1 MRIRMFSKIAVVLC
15 LSMTMNSYDYINNN
29 IVVIAKAET
38 KKMQDDYTGYII
50 ESKSVDMYNKMKANF
65 SGKSENKNYNR
76 SMRKNRLVKT
86 ERLSRKRLQSLQ
98 SNRDTYIEKDY
109 IVKGADV
116 SWQENINQIVDSKWN
131 VNAVKAE
138 AEQAG
143 DGLVKVAVLDSG
155 TDMTSSEIK
164 KSVNLVD
171 DADTIGIDVTGHGT
185 AVANIIKSD
194 KKSVPTTGV
203 INDNSAIDIYS
214 VKVLDDNNEAP
225 VSRIISAIQWC
236 IDNDINIINMSFGM
250 NSDSKLLHNIIKR
263 AEKKGILLIAS
274 AGNSVDAIQVPAAY
288 SEVIAV
294 GSVNENMKVSD
305 FSAKG
310 DEVEIYAPGENI
322 PISEQWGFYTV
333 KSGTSYAAP
342 HVTAIAAL
350 LWSDNIHKS
359 SAEIRRLIKISS
371 NKNIENTSADNG
383 VIDYEYA
390 SKVSNNIIKENKIEK
405 KRKIDKISFE
415 GVVKAQWS
423 SSDSRN
429 GHPYLITDA
438 TNQISE
444 TTYSAAEKKVLCKA
458 VSYADN
464 RTDTFGYTNTSG
476 GKTTSPTMSEFRI
489 LHAGTYSWPSSV
501 NYVSVARCLYESA
514 CKLHSNP
521 NCTNDT
527 LKNYCENKYG
537 NGDDSSTEYKRAVR
551 DLRRVVDIVMKN
563 KIERPADNDIVG
575 LTETRIH
582 ELQFVALAI
591 HASTDAFSHQYIVP
605 YSDTKT
611 ILANYK
617 FGNITRVNELIAQ
630 RTITLKDF
638 EHLITSKGKA
648 SASSEKSRFHSEYS
662 DKQAYRKERYNV
674 GALHAT
680 KVLLKYFNTGN
691 GSLNYTPLVFVNTNF
706 QYNNTNRIPLNSLS
720 EKVMYAGYSLDNYA
734 TVSIEKWQKLSW
746 WK

>member
-1 MRIRMFSKIAVVLC
+1 M
-15 LSMTMNSYDYINNN
+15 
-29 IVVIAKAET
+29 
-38 KKMQDDYTGYII
+38 
-50 ESKSVDMYNKMKANF
+50 
-65 SGKSENKNYNR
+65 
-76 SMRKNRLVKT
+76 
-86 ERLSRKRLQSLQ
+86 
-98 SNRDTYIEKDY
+98 
-109 IVKGADV
+109 
-116 SWQENINQIVDSKWN
+116 
-131 VNAVKAE
+131 
-138 AEQAG
+138 
-143 DGLVKVAVLDSG
+143 
-155 TDMTSSEIK
+155 
-164 KSVNLVD
+164 
-171 DADTIGIDVTGHGT
+171 
-185 AVANIIKSD
+185 
-194 KKSVPTTGV
+194 
-203 INDNSAIDIYS
+203 
-214 VKVLDDNNEAP
+214 
-225 VSRIISAIQWC
+225 
-236 IDNDINIINMSFGM
+236 
-250 NSDSKLLHNIIKR
+250 
-263 AEKKGILLIAS
+263 
-274 AGNSVDAIQVPAAY
+274 
-288 SEVIAV
+288 
-294 GSVNENMKVSD
+294 NENMKVSD